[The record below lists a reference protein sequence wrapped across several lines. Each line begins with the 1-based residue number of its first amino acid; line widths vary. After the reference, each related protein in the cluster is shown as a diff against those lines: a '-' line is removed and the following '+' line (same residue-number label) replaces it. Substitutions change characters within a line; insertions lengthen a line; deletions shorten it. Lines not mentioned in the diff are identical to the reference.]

1 MSKFLTY
8 DFDMLVEYV
17 IYDNMN
23 IPTLR
28 SKSESIISVMISAAW
43 LQ

>member
-8 DFDMLVEYV
+8 DFDVLVEYV
-17 IYDNMN
+17 TH

-28 SKSESIISVMISAAW
+28 SKGESIISVMISAAW